1 MGLIG
6 QLVLYDQYKCLLV
19 SAFVAIIVLYLLWS
33 KQNLQVQLESTK
45 QQLETLGL
53 EFDQSRARF
62 LKVEVKQQKFIK
74 TTQYSERFE

>member
-1 MGLIG
+1 MAKIDQLLIYG
-6 QLVLYDQYKCLLV
+6 QYKCLLV

-62 LKVEVKQQKFIK
+62 LKVEVK
-74 TTQYSERFE
+74 TTKNYKNYSIFRAI

>member
-1 MGLIG
+1 MAKIDQLLIYG
-6 QLVLYDQYKCLLV
+6 QYKCLLV

-62 LKVEVKQQKFIK
+62 LKVEVK
-74 TTQYSERFE
+74 TTESYKNYLFFRVT